1 MKSIVKSLGKMTL
14 IQALKST
21 GYVCLMVF
29 AINVLVSVLVSGADI
44 TKLGSNLITN
54 IISWL
59 WFGLF
64 AIFESRKLENLN
76 SDTKKHPSESI

>member
-1 MKSIVKSLGKMTL
+1 MKSIVKSLGRMTL
-14 IQALKST
+14 IQAMKST

-76 SDTKKHPSESI
+76 SEAKKP

>member
-1 MKSIVKSLGKMTL
+1 MTL

-44 TKLGSNLITN
+44 SKLGSNLITN
-54 IISWL
+54 IVSWL

-76 SDTKKHPSESI
+76 SVVKNP

>member
-76 SDTKKHPSESI
+76 SEAKKP